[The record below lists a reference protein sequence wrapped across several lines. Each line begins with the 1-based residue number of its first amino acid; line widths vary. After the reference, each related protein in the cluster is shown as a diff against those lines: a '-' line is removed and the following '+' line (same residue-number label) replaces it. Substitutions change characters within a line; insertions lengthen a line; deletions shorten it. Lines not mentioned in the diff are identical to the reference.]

1 MESKM
6 TCSKSDMYRMKMSH
20 GLHLEISHHP
30 LTMRSVVNLII
41 AIDRLKAGRM
51 EEVIGTDFRDENLL
65 NVMLESILEGT
76 SQEVLNPTQVT
87 EKAAATS
94 THTALLSER
103 HVAER
108 SSAPS
113 QFSRTGEYQC
123 SVTDRQKR
131 SLVLVKNSMKLLAVM
146 LQGGSD
152 SRKVQLNMSTYLH
165 RDRTPEAR
173 PVALGIKDT
182 KLYLSC
188 HQDGDKPT
196 LFLEEVEDNSSLSTI
211 GQESENVRFL
221 FYKQDTGGNLS
232 TLTSARYPGWYISTA
247 TVDSE
252 PVEMCQESDSRFRNF
267 HIRQS

>member
-1 MESKM
+1 
-6 TCSKSDMYRMKMSH
+6 MYRMKMSH

-94 THTALLSER
+94 THTTLLSER

-152 SRKVQLNMSTYLH
+152 SRKGKHQPSRLRSLRENFDDEPSSSNLSSVQLNMSTYLH

-196 LFLEEVEDNSSLSTI
+196 LFLE
-211 GQESENVRFL
+211 VRP
-221 FYKQDTGGNLS
+221 
-232 TLTSARYPGWYISTA
+232 R
-247 TVDSE
+247 
-252 PVEMCQESDSRFRNF
+252 
-267 HIRQS
+267 RQTR

>member
-65 NVMLESILEGT
+65 NVMLESILE
-76 SQEVLNPTQVT
+76 
-87 EKAAATS
+87 
-94 THTALLSER
+94 ER

>member
-1 MESKM
+1 MSLFACRSFFSLNTTESEM
-6 TCSKSDMYRMKMSH
+6 ACHKSDMYRMKMSH

-30 LTMRSVVNLII
+30 HSMRSVVNLII

-51 EEVIGTDFRDENLL
+51 EEVMGTDFRDEHLL
-65 NVMLESILEGT
+65 SVMLESILE
-76 SQEVLNPTQVT
+76 
-87 EKAAATS
+87 
-94 THTALLSER
+94 ER

-108 SSAPS
+108 TSAPS
-113 QFSRTGEYQC
+113 QFNRTGEYQC
-123 SVTDRQKR
+123 SVTDKQKR

-188 HQDGDKPT
+188 HQEGDKPT
-196 LFLEEVEDNSSLSTI
+196 LFLEEVEDNSTLSTI

-232 TLTSARYPGWYISTA
+232 TLASARFPGWYISTA
-247 TVDSE
+247 AIDSE
-252 PVEMCQESDSRFRNF
+252 PVEMCQESDSRFRTF